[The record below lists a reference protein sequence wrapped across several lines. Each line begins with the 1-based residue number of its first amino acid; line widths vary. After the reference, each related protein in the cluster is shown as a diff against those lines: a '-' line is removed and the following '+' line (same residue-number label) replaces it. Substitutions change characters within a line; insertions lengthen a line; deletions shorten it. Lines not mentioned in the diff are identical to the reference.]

1 MKYALAALGLA
12 TTVLAQGVTEQI
24 KPKSPAPEGCKATY
38 DGDFE
43 ISVRSFAAS
52 KRGLEKRE
60 CSGEGALVLSLKDG
74 VLLDAKD
81 RTGYVADNYQFQF
94 DKPAQTGAI
103 YTAGFSACGNSSLAL
118 GGSAVW
124 YQCLSGSFY
133 NLYDRHWA
141 AQCEPVLLQIVACD
155 GSSSGGSGGGGGGAG
170 SVYTTTAIDQIG
182 DGQVQ
187 AKPTVVTQIGDG
199 QIQAPGGVVTQI
211 DDGQIQVP
219 SSVPAV
225 SQIED
230 GQIQAPTDTAP
241 PAPPVTQIGD
251 GQIQAPT
258 ETAAPPPPVTQIDD
272 GQIQA
277 PTEEAPPVVTQID
290 DGQVQAPSAKPPV
303 VTQIDDG
310 QIQAPSAKP
319 PVVTQIDDG
328 QIQAPTSKAPV
339 VTQIDDG
346 QIQAPV
352 SSAPPAVVS
361 PPPPAETTPAVVPEA
376 AATKAL
382 PGTLGALAVAMI
394 GFVLYL

>member
-24 KPKSPAPEGCKATY
+24 KPKAPAPEGCQATY

-141 AQCEPVLLQIVACD
+141 EQCEPVLLQIVSCD
-155 GSSSGGSGGGGGGAG
+155 GASSGGGGGGGGAG
-170 SVYTTTAIDQIG
+170 SVYTTTAIDQID

-310 QIQAPSAKP
+310 QIQAPPEKP
-319 PVVTQIDDG
+319 
-328 QIQAPTSKAPV
+328 PV